1 MPRDDEDIHDL
12 AGAADASG
20 ASPHQ
25 PVLLEEA
32 VAGLAIRADG
42 TYVDGTFG
50 RGGHS
55 RLVLASLGPTG
66 RLLAIDR
73 DPEAAR
79 EAARIDDARFRFVA
93 ARFSALGRILDESG
107 IERIDGLLLDLGVSS
122 PQFDR
127 PERGFSFRSTG
138 PLDMRM
144 DPGAGQSAR
153 DWLLSASAAEI
164 AEVLRRYG
172 DERAALPIAKAI
184 AARRRELGATAL
196 QTTTELAGLV
206 AGVLRRRGATRTTL
220 GKDPATRTFQA
231 VRIFVNQ
238 ELEELANV
246 LTVAVDRLAPGGRLV
261 VIGFNSVEDRLVK
274 RFMADA
280 SGRNA
285 PRDPVRGAVLEGHAP
300 RLRIVGRVLPDEA
313 ERARNPR
320 ARSAVLRIAQRV
332 EK

>member
-1 MPRDDEDIHDL
+1 MSVP
-12 AGAADASG
+12 
-20 ASPHQ
+20 SPHL

-42 TYVDGTFG
+42 VYVDGTFG

-55 RLVLASLGPTG
+55 RRILAELGPAG
-66 RLLAIDR
+66 RLFGIDR

-79 EAARIDDARFRFVA
+79 EAEEIEDERFRFVA
-93 ARFSALGRILDESG
+93 SRFSALGEVLDSLG
-107 IERIDGLLLDLGVSS
+107 VERIDGLLLDLGVSS

-144 DPGAGQSAR
+144 DPCTGMSAR
-153 DWLLSASAAEI
+153 EWLLGASEADI
-164 AEVLRRYG
+164 ADVLRRYG

-184 AARRRELGATAL
+184 AARRRDAGAAAL

-206 AGVLRRRGATRTTL
+206 AGVLRRRGATRSSL

-238 ELEELANV
+238 ELAELEDV
-246 LTVAVDRLAPGGRLV
+246 LRTAVDRLAVGGRLV
-261 VIGFNSVEDRLVK
+261 VIGFNSIEDRLVK
-274 RFMADA
+274 RFMAEEA
-280 SGRNA
+280 GRNA
-285 PRDPVRGAVLEGHAP
+285 PRDPVRGDVLPGHAP
-300 RLRIVGRVLPDEA
+300 RLRVVGRVLPGES

-320 ARSAVLRIAQRV
+320 ARSAVLRVAQRV
-332 EK
+332 QD